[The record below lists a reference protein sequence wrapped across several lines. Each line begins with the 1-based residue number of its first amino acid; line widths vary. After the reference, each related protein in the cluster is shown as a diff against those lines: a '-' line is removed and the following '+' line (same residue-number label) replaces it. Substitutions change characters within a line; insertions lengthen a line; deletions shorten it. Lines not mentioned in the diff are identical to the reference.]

1 MRENKN
7 KLRQEVRSRLMELT
21 KEEHEE
27 LSNRIAENLFA
38 LEEWK
43 NADTIGI
50 TISIPPEVPTVRI
63 IEQAWSEGKVVA
75 VPKCDPEKKTME
87 FKKISSFNQLES
99 VYYGLLEPVAETAKA
114 CKEELDA

>member
-75 VPKCDPEKKTME
+75 VPKCDPEKRQWNSKN
-87 FKKISSFNQLES
+87 FVLQSAR
-99 VYYGLLEPVAETAKA
+99 VCLLRIAGTSG
-114 CKEELDA
+114 